1 MKRILSVLIAI
12 SFALSGC
19 TAEEEKMEFNGTE
32 YHEPVSVPDFT
43 LTDQEGN
50 NVSLSD
56 FKGKVVVVA
65 FIFTSCPDVCPAI
78 EHTLN
83 FVDYKL
89 PDHGIENDVEFI
101 FQDEINLNNTTNSF
115 LIGPL
120 SRENVRKIDGSVSK
134 NSALFLNEAESNLYI
149 SLGNKSQINVLN
161 KYLDSKKISRIGIIS
176 DPQGDKNSE
185 KKFKEFW
192 LNGYR
197 DAITIEADSNM
208 NSENIIKN
216 FLDVSESIERFEKIN
231 KASFSKLEF
240 IPRTRDD
247 INQIII
253 FPKSANRLYELASL
267 IRFNYGLDYE
277 IIALTSELAEKIN
290 QNEIELHGISLID
303 HTYENKFGYDL
314 NKSRSFSLG
323 YDSILI
329 AYAVS
334 NQIRGEVRGLLGTYI
349 ISEDFIE
356 INSYIN

>member
-1 MKRILSVLIAI
+1 MFIRIVLITFYI
-12 SFALSGC
+12 FIITGC
-19 TAEEEKMEFNGTE
+19 SSSPKQLDKKIYVDSVDSNNSIFEFNQ
-32 YHEPVSVPDFT
+32 V
-43 LTDQEGN
+43 TDIGAKINDE
-50 NVSLSD
+50 
-56 FKGKVVVVA
+56 
-65 FIFTSCPDVCPAI
+65 IFNG
-78 EHTLN
+78 L
-83 FVDYKL
+83 FVIAL
-89 PDHGIENDVEFI
+89 PDYRRYQEFNNFFQLGIIHAINEHNMENDVEFI

-197 DAITIEADSNM
+197 DAITIEADPNM
-208 NSENIIKN
+208 DSENIIKN

-314 NKSRSFSLG
+314 NKSRSFCLG
-323 YDSILI
+323 YDSMLI
-329 AYAVS
+329 AYAIS
-334 NQIRGEVRGLLGTYI
+334 NQIKGEVRGLLGTYT
-349 ISEDFIE
+349 ISANFIE